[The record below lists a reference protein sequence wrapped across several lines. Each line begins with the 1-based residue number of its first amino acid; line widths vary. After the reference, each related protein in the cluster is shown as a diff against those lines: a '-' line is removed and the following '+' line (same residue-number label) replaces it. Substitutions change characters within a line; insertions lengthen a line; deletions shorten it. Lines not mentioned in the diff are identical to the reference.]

1 MRGHRPVWV
10 RGSTIRGMP
19 NIATLLK
26 NEISRVARK
35 EQRGES
41 LALKKALSS
50 HRAEIAALKR
60 RTQALE
66 QALRRLTRAGAR
78 AAPAQEADGGPT
90 PAIRFSAKS
99 LASQRRR
106 LGLSAAECGLLV
118 GTSAQSIYNWEAGKV
133 RPRARHLVAIAA
145 LRTLG
150 KKDAAA
156 HLAARR

>member
-1 MRGHRPVWV
+1 
-10 RGSTIRGMP
+10 MP

-41 LALKKALSS
+41 LALRKSVSA

-60 RTQALE
+60 RLQALE
-66 QALRRLTRAGAR
+66 QQLRRLSKTHAK
-78 AAPAQEADGGPT
+78 AAPAPDEPDGAGGKT
-90 PAIRFSAKS
+90 RFSAKGL
-99 LASQRRR
+99 LAQRRR
-106 LGLSAAECGLLV
+106 LGLSAAECGVLL
-118 GTSAQSIYNWEAGKV
+118 GTSAQSVYNWEAGKV
-133 RPRARHLVAIAA
+133 RPRARHLAAIAA

-156 HLAARR
+156 HVAARQSGG

>member
-1 MRGHRPVWV
+1 
-10 RGSTIRGMP
+10 MP

-41 LALKKALSS
+41 LALRKSVSA

-60 RTQALE
+60 RLQALE
-66 QALRRLTRAGAR
+66 QQMRRLGKSHAK
-78 AAPAQEADGGPT
+78 AAPTPEEPDGSGGKT
-90 PAIRFSAKS
+90 RFSAKGL
-99 LASQRRR
+99 LAQRRR
-106 LGLSAAECGLLV
+106 LGLSAAECGVLL
-118 GTSAQSIYNWEAGKV
+118 GTSAQSVYNWEAGKV
-133 RPRARHLVAIAA
+133 RPRARHLAAIAA

-156 HLAARR
+156 HVAARQSAG

>member
-1 MRGHRPVWV
+1 
-10 RGSTIRGMP
+10 MP

-35 EQRGES
+35 EQRGETS
-41 LALKKALSS
+41 ALKKALSS
-50 HRAEIAALKR
+50 HRSDIAALKR
-60 RTQALE
+60 RIQALE
-66 QALRRLTRAGAR
+66 QGLRRLSRAGAR
-78 AAPAQEADGGPT
+78 SASAPQAEDAPASSS
-90 PAIRFSAKS
+90 RYSAKS

-118 GTSAQSIYNWEAGKV
+118 GTTAQSIYNWESGKV
-133 RPRARHLVAIAA
+133 RPRARHLAAIAA

-156 HLAARR
+156 HLASRQARR

>member
-1 MRGHRPVWV
+1 
-10 RGSTIRGMP
+10 MP

-41 LALKKALSS
+41 LALRKSVSA

-60 RTQALE
+60 RLQALE
-66 QALRRLTRAGAR
+66 QQIRRLGKSHAK
-78 AAPAQEADGGPT
+78 AAPTPQEPDDSGGKT
-90 PAIRFSAKS
+90 RFSAKG
-99 LASQRRR
+99 LFAQRRR
-106 LGLSAAECGLLV
+106 LGLSAAECGVLL
-118 GTSAQSIYNWEAGKV
+118 GTSAQSVYNWEAGKV
-133 RPRARHLVAIAA
+133 RPRARHLAAIAA

-156 HLAARR
+156 HLAARQSGG